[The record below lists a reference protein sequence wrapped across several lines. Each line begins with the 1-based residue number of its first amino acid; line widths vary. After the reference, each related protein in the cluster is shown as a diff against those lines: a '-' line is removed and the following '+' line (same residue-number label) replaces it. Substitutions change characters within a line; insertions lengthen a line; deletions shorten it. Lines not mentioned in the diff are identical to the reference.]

1 MYIMPVDIVQ
11 AKLKEIKKRYNIKN
25 VFFST
30 KWYGDSYYYSGKYV
44 LFNKQHINHDIETY
58 KEIYIDDNVG
68 DNRDKAITSFIH
80 KFVQNNDEFVV
91 VLIFDVIM
99 TKAFDSINTF
109 PAEYLEMSINYVLHK
124 ITIDDIKV

>member
-1 MYIMPVDIVQ
+1 MPVDIVQ
-11 AKLKEIKKRYNIKN
+11 AKLKEIKKRYNINN

-44 LFNKQHINHDIETY
+44 LFNIQHINPDIETY
-58 KEIYIDDNVG
+58 KEIYINDIVG
-68 DNRDKAITSFIH
+68 DNRDKAIATFIH
-80 KFVQNNDEFVV
+80 KFVKNNDGFVV

-99 TKAFDSINTF
+99 EKAFDHINTF